1 MFNWLRIEVC
11 FQMTEAQYLDLRS
24 SHWVP
29 ADWRQMIRHQVMTT
43 MLSKSV
49 APTLAAN
56 RKPLR
61 PMPPKTGNCNSTL
74 IPTLPRIQ
82 NLPLRPNSLR
92 CLGGLTCLIPT
103 IVPPT
108 PLACS
113 FGRCPGSQGFFFTL
127 REASGCGGCF
137 AREVISVPALLHIH
151 VQKMLSK
158 MLFHAISLY
167 FIELCSLCPFSF
179 FIFGDPYWSSRN
191 WVLPCELVRPPVAD
205 PSKSLL
211 GFDVSPRKHP
221 NCHIFSS
228 EKI

>member
-1 MFNWLRIEVC
+1 MFNWLRSVSKWLRPNFNTWTCDLHIGCLLTGDRWPDIKSCEKC
-11 FQMTEAQYLDLRS
+11 FQSQL
-24 SHWVP
+24 H
-29 ADWRQMIRHQVMTT
+29 
-43 MLSKSV
+43 
-49 APTLAAN
+49 
-56 RKPLR
+56 
-61 PMPPKTGNCNSTL
+61 MPPKTGNCNSTL
-74 IPTLPRIQ
+74 IQTLPRIQ

-92 CLGGLTCLIPT
+92 CLRGLTCL
-103 IVPPT
+103 VPASVQPT

-127 REASGCGGCF
+127 REASGRGGCF
-137 AREVISVPALLHIH
+137 ARAVISVPNLLHIH
-151 VQKMLSK
+151 VQKMLRK

-179 FIFGDPYWSSRN
+179 FIFGDPYWSSKN